1 MKALLKKEF
10 MLCLHPTAF
19 IFLAFCLFV
28 FIPNYPYEVMFFF
41 SGLSIFFISLT
52 ARENGD
58 AEFTATMPEMKGKIP
73 CARILMAVVFQTA
86 LLLLAAITT
95 TVKGLALP
103 TEMQVNL
110 AGNPAN
116 LAFLGYGALLVGIF
130 NIVFFPMHYKNPNKV
145 GVPFLVAALAQFFII
160 AVLIALRW
168 TAPLFTERLASL
180 DPAFM
185 GEKAIVFTIGIIA
198 YALLTLLAIKRSV
211 HNFSKFDL

>member
-73 CARILMAVVFQTA
+73 CARILMAVVFQAA

-145 GVPFLVAALAQFFII
+145 GVPFLVAALVQFFII